1 MSRSPEEI
9 LLSEEQPV
17 RQLTGRMRTVV
28 NAILFLLACLSL
40 YWTQYSIGTTEF
52 RSLFLLFV
60 LVLSF
65 LLYPVLPSSPGRD
78 RVQWIDWLLVA
89 L

>member
-28 NAILFLLACLSL
+28 NVVLFLLACLSL

-52 RSLFLLFV
+52 TRPQS
-60 LVLSF
+60 
-65 LLYPVLPSSPGRD
+65 
-78 RVQWIDWLLVA
+78 
-89 L
+89 